1 MYWLG
6 ILYIVFV
13 LLVWLFIYVA
23 TKDNDDDDVP
33 PSGSSPIT
41 L

>member
-13 LLVWLFIYVA
+13 LMAWLFIYAA
-23 TKDNDDDDVP
+23 TKDNDDVP
-33 PSGSSPIT
+33 PSGGSPVT

>member
-6 ILYIVFV
+6 ILYIVLV
-13 LLVWLFIYVA
+13 LMAWLFIYGA
-23 TKDNDDDDVP
+23 TKDDDDDIP
-33 PSGSSPIT
+33 PSGGSPVT